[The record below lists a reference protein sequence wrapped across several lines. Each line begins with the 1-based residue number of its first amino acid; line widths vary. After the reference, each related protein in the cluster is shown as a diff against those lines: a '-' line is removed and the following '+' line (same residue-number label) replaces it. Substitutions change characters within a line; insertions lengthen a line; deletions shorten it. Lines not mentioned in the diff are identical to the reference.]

1 MPGRLTTGAAFG
13 RIRGMSNDF
22 LVKRL
27 GLLALFGASA
37 CWAAR
42 PDWSRYVIFEKGAD
56 YEVKSVSPAEFSI
69 HAKRT
74 DASVPKTGALAISNI
89 DREMWTHGKVAFR
102 VRSLNGKLVDVNVAL
117 SHAVPGGSVKLVGGG
132 NLQVAGRAWRDIV
145 LSLDRDFGFGDC
157 MVSIKQA
164 KIGAW
169 VGKWKSGDEGGI
181 EVRDFRLCGPNDV
194 AISSAFGPK
203 DSFNSVPRAG
213 WRPFGPVPRADA
225 LKVFFAFDNEDM
237 VDSVSVREKDI
248 RDRQQFG
255 GFRAVLLE
263 HLDGTVRATDDL
275 DEADVIVYSRCRPD
289 PALAQRIAR
298 AVRER
303 GVPMYA
309 ASEVCDPEVED
320 LLPCKIGHEVLEDL
334 PPRARIQAAA
344 DGHPL
349 ARGPLSDAEFGI
361 YRTIAAKEGARTVLS
376 FANGVPALVEGRAGK
391 GTVIY
396 GMMAI
401 GSSLVTGKESPDAFF
416 VRVLGHLSGRTL
428 PERERRPKGS
438 DAEGWRDGVG
448 QGCFGR
454 FGWETGSG
462 LLVEDVG
469 TCFTVTRGAAG
480 YEFSFPASKDERTRG
495 RAFTFAGDRVNQLS
509 LGGEISIDGTRAARI
524 DMSLGYP
531 GVRWEFH
538 VSRVEML
545 LKNLLAHAAVPLTN
559 GVAVI
564 DLTEGEEIPHEGWTA
579 PWILLFNASEAD
591 SPLMLVFQR
600 RLGGIE
606 VMRGGDSVNGLAL
619 SSRGGALGAVVPTWI
634 FGSRTVDTTEWTLG
648 IPREARDR
656 IRRWYPRAF
665 MYPVDCKEKFRLH
678 EDKGLVEILSAYTH
692 VRTADEWR
700 TAPVPYAP
708 VPPVA
713 FALADTVPA
722 GGTRRIFAAER
733 GVENRGLVTRF
744 GDFADKDGVDRVRW
758 ALPVFKPDLGFL
770 PHSLGFPEY
779 ERIANEQFASGVRF
793 TCGGGVKVDPLKDKH
808 GPGRNAQVYNRNMH
822 SDLHGLCRCT
832 PNPFIYSDE
841 NRRLMRRRMT
851 WRMLEPL
858 ETMQYKMAARWR
870 REPVSGSVY
879 TIYMN
884 SPRAISTEYDPE
896 AYGSKIIYG
905 DSNETVRM
913 ILSCIQVLEDRMG
926 QQGVARANWDAISR
940 HVASY
945 EMVIDDWGIL
955 ASGCL
960 EYGGPGS
967 IDMLNSEFA
976 CMMTLARLSEIAGDD
991 EMRAQALYR
1000 ASRRMCPT
1008 LARLKMRDY
1017 FRATG
1022 QLADPSA
1029 VRASTGFNESG
1040 AVFQARGRRVGD
1052 IDLFDMSQGIP
1063 QDLIS
1068 LYGWHGW
1075 GELRRDYLSDVRA
1088 ATVTNGL
1095 NYIMTAILAI
1105 GDDLPRESLAAKL
1118 SACAADAALNARLP
1132 RDWPGMDT
1140 GSYMEFALARLAD
1153 APRISDCRGIHLH
1166 DARWD
1171 RKTGMLTLDFTP
1183 GNGAALKVSGHGRDV
1198 QVDMSRRGERRQVRV
1213 SCVRRGGVVE

>member
-1 MPGRLTTGAAFG
+1 MAHGVRPLRPRAACGVRPGRH
-13 RIRGMSNDF
+13 
-22 LVKRL
+22 
-27 GLLALFGASA
+27 
-37 CWAAR
+37 R
-42 PDWSRYVIFEKGAD
+42 PR
-56 YEVKSVSPAEFSI
+56 
-69 HAKRT
+69 R
-74 DASVPKTGALAISNI
+74 
-89 DREMWTHGKVAFR
+89 
-102 VRSLNGKLVDVNVAL
+102 
-117 SHAVPGGSVKLVGGG
+117 
-132 NLQVAGRAWRDIV
+132 RD
-145 LSLDRDFGFGDC
+145 
-157 MVSIKQA
+157 
-164 KIGAW
+164 
-169 VGKWKSGDEGGI
+169 E
-181 EVRDFRLCGPNDV
+181 
-194 AISSAFGPK
+194 
-203 DSFNSVPRAG
+203 
-213 WRPFGPVPRADA
+213 
-225 LKVFFAFDNEDM
+225 
-237 VDSVSVREKDI
+237 
-248 RDRQQFG
+248 
-255 GFRAVLLE
+255 
-263 HLDGTVRATDDL
+263 
-275 DEADVIVYSRCRPD
+275 
-289 PALAQRIAR
+289 
-298 AVRER
+298 
-303 GVPMYA
+303 
-309 ASEVCDPEVED
+309 
-320 LLPCKIGHEVLEDL
+320 
-334 PPRARIQAAA
+334 
-344 DGHPL
+344 
-349 ARGPLSDAEFGI
+349 
-361 YRTIAAKEGARTVLS
+361 
-376 FANGVPALVEGRAGK
+376 
-391 GTVIY
+391 
-396 GMMAI
+396 
-401 GSSLVTGKESPDAFF
+401 
-416 VRVLGHLSGRTL
+416 
-428 PERERRPKGS
+428 
-438 DAEGWRDGVG
+438 
-448 QGCFGR
+448 
-454 FGWETGSG
+454 
-462 LLVEDVG
+462 
-469 TCFTVTRGAAG
+469 
-480 YEFSFPASKDERTRG
+480 
-495 RAFTFAGDRVNQLS
+495 
-509 LGGEISIDGTRAARI
+509 
-524 DMSLGYP
+524 
-531 GVRWEFH
+531 
-538 VSRVEML
+538 
-545 LKNLLAHAAVPLTN
+545 
-559 GVAVI
+559 
-564 DLTEGEEIPHEGWTA
+564 
-579 PWILLFNASEAD
+579 
-591 SPLMLVFQR
+591 
-600 RLGGIE
+600 
-606 VMRGGDSVNGLAL
+606 
-619 SSRGGALGAVVPTWI
+619 
-634 FGSRTVDTTEWTLG
+634 
-648 IPREARDR
+648 
-656 IRRWYPRAF
+656 
-665 MYPVDCKEKFRLH
+665 
-678 EDKGLVEILSAYTH
+678 
-692 VRTADEWR
+692 
-700 TAPVPYAP
+700 
-708 VPPVA
+708 
-713 FALADTVPA
+713 
-722 GGTRRIFAAER
+722 AER

-832 PNPFIYSDE
+832 PNPFIYSEE

-945 EMVIDDWGIL
+945 EMAIDDWGIL

-976 CMMTLARLSEIAGDD
+976 CMMTLVRLSEIAGDD

-1118 SACAADAALNARLP
+1118 FACAADAALNARLP

-1140 GSYMEFALARLAD
+1140 GSYMEFTLARLAD

-1198 QVDMSRRGERRQVRV
+1198 QVDVSRRGERRQVRV